1 MEIAWLGNWSGV
13 LVGVVETLVVVI
25 ASYLVLKIARR
36 QIRDVGERAKLPPEL
51 VSLFDSVIKFAI
63 CFVAFYLILVI
74 WDVTSI
80 IMPLIAGASVLALAI
95 GLASKDIISNAISGI
110 FILLDKPFKIGSI
123 IEVRGVKGEVIEIGL
138 RVTKIR
144 TEEGAIATIPNTILS
159 SDIVKKRKDQ

>member
-1 MEIAWLGNWSGV
+1 MAIYSASSETKSHLGGGKRDWRTDQTFYMEIAWLGSWSRI
-13 LVGVVETLVVVI
+13 LVGVVETLVVVV

-80 IMPLIAGASVLALAI
+80 IMPLSLVPACWLW
-95 GLASKDIISNAISGI
+95 
-110 FILLDKPFKIGSI
+110 
-123 IEVRGVKGEVIEIGL
+123 
-138 RVTKIR
+138 
-144 TEEGAIATIPNTILS
+144 
-159 SDIVKKRKDQ
+159 Q